1 MVEDIDYV
9 TGRQSKMAIELPKFE
24 GTYGLMLRACG
35 HLKGAGFGDEANR
48 EQEEVRIAKYRTA
61 SGSAF
66 IGGWLRRKERWHLHI
81 DCGLGSAFEG
91 RDKPK
96 PTHKKAEVMHLV
108 EEALGAQI
116 DVHITAYFDI
126 PLLELP
132 EKGLIRAFAAEQ
144 KTGDMAV
151 KLTGAAFSLSGTP
164 VNKIRWNRT
173 GTDKEMVHV
182 SVAGERSVV
191 VNENYLCESWKWIN
205 EQFLL
210 FVLGRRQSEAT

>member
-9 TGRQSKMAIELPKFE
+9 TGRQSKMAIELPEFE
-24 GTYGLMLRACG
+24 GTYGLMLTACG
-35 HLKGAGFGDEANR
+35 QVRGKGLGYKAGGESA
-48 EQEEVRIAKYRTA
+48 EVKVARYQTS

-66 IGGWLRRKERWHLHI
+66 IRGCLRRKEGWHLHI

-108 EEALGAQI
+108 EESLGAQI
-116 DVHITAYFDI
+116 DVHITAYFDV

-132 EKGLIRAFAAEQ
+132 EKGLIRALAAEQ

-164 VNKIRWNRT
+164 VNEIRWNRT
-173 GTDKEMVHV
+173 GKEKEMVRV
-182 SVAGERSVV
+182 SVGGERSVV

-205 EQFLL
+205 EQFLF
-210 FVLGRRQSEAT
+210 FVLGGRQSEAT